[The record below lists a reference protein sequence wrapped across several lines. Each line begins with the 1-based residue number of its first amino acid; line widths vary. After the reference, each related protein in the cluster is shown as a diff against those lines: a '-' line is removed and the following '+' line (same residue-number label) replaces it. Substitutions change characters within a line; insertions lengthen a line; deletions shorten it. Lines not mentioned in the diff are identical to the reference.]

1 MTTNIYDLL
10 NKYFEGKTTREEEK
24 ALQCYFNQGNIAE
37 DLQEIA
43 PIFTFLADESA
54 ALATLPRSK
63 RLRVIMPITAALAA
77 SLFIGIVLLH
87 PIHKPTGLRKI
98 TRG

>member
-54 ALATLPRSK
+54 AL
-63 RLRVIMPITAALAA
+63 I
-77 SLFIGIVLLH
+77 
-87 PIHKPTGLRKI
+87 
-98 TRG
+98 